1 MIVKLSIILESS
13 VFRYEDCSA
22 CDTQSPA
29 LVSHLSLWL
38 LLLLLLL
45 LLLFMMILLLSMQIV
60 LNRLNNS

>member
-1 MIVKLSIILESS
+1 MIVKLSIILESA
-13 VFRYEDCSA
+13 VFKYEDCSA

-29 LVSHLSLWL
+29 LVSHKSLW
-38 LLLLLLL
+38 LLLLL